1 MSRRRPVLAAL
12 GLLLT
17 LAGCTT
23 TPPSSRVED
32 TKQMRALQARSAYER
47 GKTLVDQRQFGV
59 ALGAFQE
66 AVQLDP
72 AYGDAHFH
80 RGTALA
86 EAGRFEEAVAA
97 YRRAQS
103 LPTLTVPQ
111 AAHQNLGRALF
122 ALKRYRE
129 AEASLRFALN
139 IESQDPQMA
148 TTYVNLGLVLVAE
161 GRTEEAKAAFRQAR
175 KLAPESS
182 SARDADEQL
191 KALE

>member
-1 MSRRRPVLAAL
+1 M
-12 GLLLT
+12 
-17 LAGCTT
+17 
-23 TPPSSRVED
+23 
-32 TKQMRALQARSAYER
+32 
-47 GKTLVDQRQFGV
+47 
-59 ALGAFQE
+59 
-66 AVQLDP
+66 
-72 AYGDAHFH
+72 
-80 RGTALA
+80 
-86 EAGRFEEAVAA
+86 
-97 YRRAQS
+97 
-103 LPTLTVPQ
+103 PQ